1 MKKVIKDIHWNLMFV
16 MLKNCMNFI
25 MTFLLERMKIV
36 KTGKLIAILH
46 DKTEYV
52 IHRIN
57 LKQALNH
64 GLILQKVHRVIK
76 YSQNGLIENIYLYE
90 HRFTKRSQKRF

>member
-36 KTGKLIAILH
+36 KTGKLIAI
-46 DKTEYV
+46 
-52 IHRIN
+52 
-57 LKQALNH
+57 
-64 GLILQKVHRVIK
+64 
-76 YSQNGLIENIYLYE
+76 
-90 HRFTKRSQKRF
+90 